1 MSRKIYAGLIAL
13 PILML
18 NAGEGLGLFGFGTL
32 KFNIPEANTEIT
44 ASTNPLL
51 HLAPF
56 QLSARDDQTEDCLRA
71 GNCRD

>member
-1 MSRKIYAGLIAL
+1 MSRKIYAGLIAF

-18 NAGEGLGLFGFGTL
+18 NAGEGLASFGLATL
-32 KFNIPEANTEIT
+32 TLNIPSSNAEISTDTNT
-44 ASTNPLL
+44 LL

-71 GNCRD
+71 GDCRD

>member
-1 MSRKIYAGLIAL
+1 MSRKIYAGLIAF

-18 NAGEGLGLFGFGTL
+18 NAGEGLTLFGLGSL
-32 KFNIPEANTEIT
+32 KFNIPEANAEIT
-44 ASTNPLL
+44 PSTNTLL
-51 HLAPF
+51 HLTPF